1 MEFLFS
7 SHLTTKKKLFTIK
20 TNIMKTLKTPKFLA
34 VLLGIIFM
42 SMINQINAQ
51 QTNKAILKGIVTE
64 SGTKNVLSTVSVILK
79 NTEGKPIKST
89 VTGLNGN
96 YEFTSL
102 AAGKYSLSFNLS
114 GYKTALKKDIVLS
127 SSETKTVNI
136 GLIKNIPLEIV
147 DEDNVKEEETV
158 MDIKMRTKSVAK
170 KNYTAQDVLPSSVS
184 TISGN
189 SQYSYTENFNT
200 EAYSSITENDFK
212 NALLNPLSTFSID
225 VDAASYS
232 NVRRFITNG
241 QNPPADAV
249 RIEEMINYFNYD
261 YPQPKDEHPFSITT
275 EMSTTP
281 WNSKTKL
288 VHIGLQGK
296 NIDMSEIPAS
306 NLVFLVDVS
315 GSMEAANKLPLLKKS
330 FNLLVD
336 NLRENDRVAIV
347 VYAGAAGLVL
357 PSTAGSD
364 KAKILEAI
372 NNLSAG
378 GSTAGGAGIKLAYKV
393 AQENFIKNGNNR
405 IILATDGDFNIGASS
420 DGEMTKLIEEKRKS
434 GVYLTCLGF
443 GMGNYKDSKMETLA
457 DKGNGNYAYI
467 DNILEAKK
475 VLVTEMGGTLF
486 TIAKDVKLQLEFN
499 PNKVE
504 SYKLIGY
511 ENRLLNAEDF
521 NDDTK
526 DAGELGAGHTV
537 TALYEIVLKGE
548 GTAPSVDSLRYQKLT
563 ELAPKTAP
571 NEELLTVKF
580 RYKKPNEETSK
591 LIVNHLT
598 NQSVSLAK
606 TSNNFRFS
614 AAVAEFGL
622 LLRNSKYKANA
633 NYKQVVEL
641 AKASKGTDEH
651 GYRAE
656 FIRLVEMSEM
666 QASAF
671 LKEE

>member
-1 MEFLFS
+1 
-7 SHLTTKKKLFTIK
+7 
-20 TNIMKTLKTPKFLA
+20 
-34 VLLGIIFM
+34 
-42 SMINQINAQ
+42 
-51 QTNKAILKGIVTE
+51 
-64 SGTKNVLSTVSVILK
+64 VILK
-79 NTEGKPIKST
+79 NAEGKPIKST

-102 AAGKYSLSFNLS
+102 NAGKYSISFKHS
-114 GYKTALKKDIVLS
+114 GYKSALKKDILLS
-127 SSETKTVNI
+127 ASETKTINI
-136 GLIKNIPLEIV
+136 GLIKNMPIELV
-147 DEDNVKEEETV
+147 DEDKEAEEKTVKQSNSPA
-158 MDIKMRTKSVAK
+158 KMRSK
-170 KNYTAQDVLPSSVS
+170 KDYILQDCMPASIS
-184 TISGN
+184 TVSGN
-189 SQYSYTENFNT
+189 SQYSYAENFNT
-200 EAYSSITENDFK
+200 EAYSPITENDFK

-261 YPQPKDEHPFSITT
+261 YPQPKGEHPFSITT
-275 EMSTTP
+275 EVSDCP
-281 WNSKTKL
+281 WNKNNKL

-296 NIDMSEIPAS
+296 NIDMSELPAS
-306 NLVFLVDVS
+306 NLVFLLDVS
-315 GSMEAANKLPLLKKS
+315 GSMSSPNKLPLLKKS

-336 NLRENDRVAIV
+336 NLREDDRVAIV

-357 PSTAGSD
+357 PSTSGAD
-364 KAKILEAI
+364 KNKILEAL
-372 NNLSAG
+372 NNLNAG

-393 AQENFIKNGNNR
+393 AQDNFIKGGNNR

-420 DGEMTKLIEEKRKS
+420 DGEMTRLIEEKRKS

-511 ENRLLNAEDF
+511 ENRLLNSEDF

-537 TALYEIVLKGE
+537 TALYEIVLKGN
-548 GTAPSVDSLRYQKLT
+548 GSAPAIDPLRYQNLT
-563 ELAPKTAP
+563 ELIPKNNTD
-571 NEELLTVKF
+571 ELLTVKF
-580 RYKKPNEETSK
+580 RYKKPEAETSK
-591 LIVNHLT
+591 LIVNHLMDK
-598 NQSVSLAK
+598 SVSLSK
-606 TSNNFRFS
+606 SSDNFRFS
-614 AAVAEFGL
+614 AAVAEFGM
-622 LLRNSKYKANA
+622 LLRNSKHKANA
-633 NYKQVVEL
+633 NFKQVIEL
-641 AKASKGTDEH
+641 AKASKGKDEN

-671 LKEE
+671 LKEEE

>member
-1 MEFLFS
+1 
-7 SHLTTKKKLFTIK
+7 
-20 TNIMKTLKTPKFLA
+20 MKTLKTPKFLA

-136 GLIKNIPLEIV
+136 GLIKNIPLELV
-147 DEDNVKEEETV
+147 DEDKEKEEKTAEQSIIP
-158 MDIKMRTKSVAK
+158 MKSRAK
-170 KNYTAQDVLPSSVS
+170 KDYTAQDVLPSSVS

-189 SQYSYTENFNT
+189 SQYSYAENFNT
-200 EAYSSITENDFK
+200 EAYNSITENDFK

-225 VDAASYS
+225 VDAASYA

-357 PSTAGSD
+357 PSTSGSD
-364 KAKILEAI
+364 KAKILEAL

-393 AQENFIKNGNNR
+393 AQENFIKDGNNR

-548 GTAPSVDSLRYQKLT
+548 GTAPSVDTLRYQKLT
-563 ELAPKTAP
+563 ELAPKTVP
-571 NEELLTVKF
+571 SEELLTVKF

-671 LKEE
+671 LKED

>member
-1 MEFLFS
+1 
-7 SHLTTKKKLFTIK
+7 
-20 TNIMKTLKTPKFLA
+20 MKTLKTPKFLA

-42 SMINQINAQ
+42 SMINHVNAQ
-51 QTNKAILKGIVTE
+51 QSNKTILKGIVTE
-64 SGTKNVLSTVSVILK
+64 SGTKNPLSTVSVILK
-79 NTEGKPIKST
+79 NAEGKPIKST
-89 VTGLNGN
+89 LSGLNGN

-102 AAGKYSLSFNLS
+102 QPGKYSLSFNLS
-114 GYKTALKKDIVLS
+114 GYKSAIKKDILLS
-127 SSETKTVNI
+127 SSETKTINI

-147 DEDNVKEEETV
+147 DEDNEAEEQSE
-158 MDIKMRTKSVAK
+158 K
-170 KNYTAQDVLPSSVS
+170 KNYSPAKTRSKKDYALQECMPASIS
-184 TISGN
+184 TVSGN
-189 SQYSYTENFNT
+189 SQYSYAENFNT
-200 EAYSSITENDFK
+200 EAYSPITENDFK
-212 NALLNPLSTFSID
+212 NALMNPLSTFSID

-232 NVRRFITNG
+232 NVRRFVTSG

-275 EMSTTP
+275 EMSNTP
-281 WNSKTKL
+281 WNPKTKL
-288 VHIGLQGK
+288 IHIGLQGK
-296 NIDMSEIPAS
+296 NIDLSELPAS

-315 GSMEAANKLPLLKKS
+315 GSMESANKLPLLKKS

-336 NLRENDRVAIV
+336 NLKENDRVAIV

-357 PSTAGSD
+357 PSTSGND
-364 KAKILEAI
+364 KEKILEAL

-393 AQENFIKNGNNR
+393 AQENFIKGGNNR

-420 DGEMTKLIEEKRKS
+420 DGEMTQLIEEKRKS

-511 ENRLLNAEDF
+511 ENRLLNSEDF

-537 TALYEIVLKGE
+537 TALYEIVLKGD
-548 GTAPSVDSLRYQKLT
+548 GTAPSIDPLRYQKLT
-563 ELAPKTAP
+563 ELVPKTIP
-571 NEELLTVKF
+571 SEELLTVKF
-580 RYKKPNEETSK
+580 RYKKPTEETSN

-598 NQSVSLAK
+598 DKYVPLAK

-614 AAVAEFGL
+614 AAVAEFGM
-622 LLRNSKYKANA
+622 LLRNSKHKANA
-633 NYKQVVEL
+633 SFKQVVEL

-671 LKEE
+671 LKED